1 MIDESQSTF
10 LGGQNMMDG
19 VVITNEVIQEAK
31 EKKKPCFILKVS
43 KKLMIM

>member
-1 MIDESQSTF
+1 
-10 LGGQNMMDG
+10 MMDG

-43 KKLMIM
+43 KKLMIMWDGLFFLLHVR